1 MTCIPGLLAQHPNSS
16 VQTLKSPLWC
26 RLHALLGQGGDRILM
41 DLLLECSIFLPI
53 EKNVGNYYQLSGV
66 PISELK
72 FEPVAVDNPLNNNK
86 IALAIHTK
94 PVQPVSED
102 RTASMITFV
111 RSRMFYSKAALNGK
125 GGVRF
130 GMRHIRQ
137 SLFHQ

>member
-1 MTCIPGLLAQHPNSS
+1 MDANGVSNIPGLIARHPNSS
-16 VQTLKSPLWC
+16 IQTLKSPLWC

-53 EKNVGNYYQLSGV
+53 EKNNGNYYQLSGM

-72 FEPVAVDNPLNNNK
+72 SESVGDDNALRKNIIVPVNPPKPLN
-86 IALAIHTK
+86 L
-94 PVQPVSED
+94 VSEN
-102 RTASMITFV
+102 RTPNMITFV

-130 GMRHIRQ
+130 GMRHIR
-137 SLFHQ
+137 